1 MPEPQSSRAARAVNP
16 QTSFELSILDL
27 IECGLAVA
35 PRPDL
40 GGVELRIR
48 DREQVTVLIVGPEQ
62 AMAVA
67 KLLIAAVATVDREEM
82 T

>member
-1 MPEPQSSRAARAVNP
+1 MATRQSKAAHRAVNP
-16 QTSFELSILDL
+16 QSPFELGILDL
-27 IECGLAVA
+27 IECGLAIV

-48 DREQVTVLIVGPEQ
+48 DREQLTVLIVGPEQ

-67 KLLIAAVATVDREEM
+67 KLLIGAVATVDREAGL
-82 T
+82 